1 MKKLS
6 LAISLVCMLPSH
18 HLYAKYDSHLVYNSQ
33 NTAVFEVRFFDVD
46 DGPFA
51 SDPQKSTWNLDQ
63 QHKAK
68 ILAGIRYWA
77 NIIQPKPEKL
87 PAIINVGTYDENNA
101 EAGSDLVKDGSI
113 SLTQLQAA
121 LNGKDPGKLEFGAH
135 GQVIIGKFG
144 ELDRDHSTY
153 IPSQLPPT
161 NKADLVSTST
171 HELAHALGILSMVS
185 DRNGEKAPVFD
196 SNRPFNSWTKH
207 LHDDNRNPAKP
218 GQVILCK
225 GCNNT
230 NDPQG
235 FDLRRDK
242 GYFTSQHVNEVL
254 AGAMSGIPIKILGD
268 YGSIDD
274 NYMSHIELKNSL
286 MSHQN
291 YRNYTG
297 FMEAELAVMQDMGYQ
312 IDRRNF
318 FGFSVYDNGQ
328 TLINRHGYFLR
339 NAQGNAYVPGK
350 YNMAE
355 RGLGLHVYGSNNR
368 IFQKADLLTLGAGAA
383 GIRVDG
389 QNNTLS
395 IEPETRIY
403 ADGYNGRGVMFTY
416 GKGHNLIQRGD
427 IQALGNNGVAISFDF
442 GNNSLGNKEEYRG
455 SYIHVI
461 KEKEKSTKL
470 LPELNGA
477 LVDNV
482 DISGRV
488 AGKTAAIYMSKNAL
502 VSNINILNG
511 AQLEGNIDSKYDQK
525 DAYGRQRLTQLS
537 FGRLADSQGRATDQ
551 ADPHFMLHYK
561 GNIKGINNLDL
572 NALGGVTSLNG
583 NHQIYSMYIAPKAT
597 LSGNSDYTL
606 NQEGRFVNNGIIAP
620 DNPNNPLG
628 KITVAGNYQQRKNG
642 QLQLKVDGRGGH
654 DTFIVNGHA
663 ELNGQLTFVPQRD
676 WYAANW
682 QLDSS
687 GLLKTKSRSG
697 EFSKVN
703 SQLHSP
709 TLRLQTTPQR
719 NGAWQ
724 LTMLRA
730 RNAYSQYAQDN
741 NANQVGKALD
751 SIVSTAQPDIQ
762 QLYRVLDFSAAD
774 GSAISN
780 TLDQLSPAGY
790 SAMFA
795 NSLNREQQIANI
807 ISGRHTVIAPMQLVK
822 NEWQSFAVPFVSNLS
837 QKHQGNSVGYNAS
850 SYGVV
855 FGAEKQSES
864 YRNWIFGLH
873 GAISGQSATI
883 KLPESGTGKMTAF
896 NLGIQARYAV
906 NPLAGA
912 YMFGNGRFGIEDGRM
927 DRNIHVNDYTASNHA
942 SWKGLSGSFMAG
954 GGYRWAL
961 SEKLSAGPTASL
973 NYTTLSRRGM
983 TETGSDGS
991 RLKLDSNTFNS
1002 LRSSIGV
1009 NSNWSLPLS
1018 SGAVVTTD
1026 LQLAWNHELLNTDL
1040 VQNASFANYRNVGF
1054 SSKNQVAGRDSLG
1067 LKAGMRYQ
1075 INKNIELGAGVTS
1088 EVYRSGH
1095 NSVSGNLSTTW
1106 RF

>member
-1 MKKLS
+1 
-6 LAISLVCMLPSH
+6 MLPSH

-33 NTAVFEVRFFDVD
+33 NTAVFEVRFFGVD

-51 SDPQKSTWNLDQ
+51 SGQQKSTWNLDQ
-63 QHKAK
+63 QHKEK

-77 NIIQPKPEKL
+77 NIIQPKSGKL
-87 PAIINVGTYDENNA
+87 PAIINVGTYDEDNA
-101 EAGSDLVKDGSI
+101 EAGSAPVKDGSI

-121 LNGKDPGKLEFGAH
+121 LNGKDAGKLEFGAH
-135 GQVIIGKFG
+135 SQIVIGKLG
-144 ELDRDHSTY
+144 GLNRDHSPY

-161 NKADLVSTST
+161 DKADLVGTST
-171 HELAHALGILSMVS
+171 HELAHALGISSMVS
-185 DRNGEKAPVFD
+185 NRNGKNTPIFD
-196 SNRPFNSWTKH
+196 SDMPLDLWTKH
-207 LHDDNRNPAKP
+207 LRDDNGNPAKP

-225 GCNNT
+225 GCNNAY
-230 NDPQG
+230 DPQG
-235 FDLRRDK
+235 FDLRRDQ
-242 GYFTSQHVNEVL
+242 GYFTGQHVNEVL
-254 AGAMSGIPIKILGD
+254 AGAMRGIPVKILAGNGLVD
-268 YGSIDD
+268 N

-291 YRNYTG
+291 YSNYTG
-297 FMEAELAVMQDMGYQ
+297 LMEAELAAMQDMGYQ
-312 IDRRNF
+312 IDRRDL
-318 FGFSVYDNGQ
+318 FGFSVYGNGQ

-368 IFQKADLLTLGAGAA
+368 IFQKADLLTLGAGGA

-403 ADGYNGRGVMFTY
+403 ADGFNGRGVMFTY

-427 IQALGNNGVAISFDF
+427 IQALGDNGVAISFDF
-442 GNNSLGNKEEYRG
+442 GNNSLGNKVEYRG
-455 SYIHVI
+455 SYIHFI
-461 KEKEKSTKL
+461 DGKSIKL

-477 LVDNV
+477 LADNV

-488 AGKTAAIYMSKNAL
+488 AGKSAAIYMSKNAL

-511 AQLEGNIDSKYDQK
+511 ARLEGNIESKYDQE

-551 ADPHFMLHYK
+551 ADPNFMLHYK

-606 NQEGRFVNNGIIAP
+606 NQAGRFVNNGIVTP
-620 DNPNNPLG
+620 GNPGNSLG
-628 KITVAGNYQQRKNG
+628 KITVTGNYQQRKNG

-676 WYAANW
+676 WYATDW

-687 GLLKTKSRSG
+687 GLLKTTSRSG
-697 EFSKVN
+697 EFSQVN

-709 TLRLQTTPQR
+709 TLRLQTTPQK

-730 RNAYSQYAQDN
+730 RNAYSQYAQNN

-751 SIVSTAQPDIQ
+751 RIVSTAQPDIQ
-762 QLYRVLDFSAAD
+762 QLYRTLDFSAAD
-774 GSAISN
+774 GSGISGALN
-780 TLDQLSPAGY
+780 QLSPAGY

-807 ISGRHTVIAPMQLVK
+807 ISGRHIATAPMQLVK
-822 NEWQSFAVPFVSNLS
+822 NEWKSFAVPFVSSLS
-837 QKHQGNSVGYNAS
+837 QKRQGNSVGYNAS

-864 YRNWIFGLH
+864 YHNWIFGLH

-912 YMFGNGRFGIEDGRM
+912 YMFGNGRFGIEDGLM
-927 DRNIHVNDYTASNHA
+927 DRNVQVNDYTASNHA
-942 SWKGLSGSFMAG
+942 SWKGLSSSFMAG

-961 SEKLSAGPTASL
+961 SENLSAGPTASL

-983 TETGSDGS
+983 TETGSDSS
-991 RLKLDSNTFNS
+991 RLKLGSNTFNS

-1040 VQNASFANYRNVGF
+1040 VQNTSFANYRNVGF
-1054 SSKNQVAGRDSLG
+1054 SSKNQVAGRNSLG